1 MKIVNGTFREFL
13 NNCFIIVL
21 VSGTI
26 GIALKFLAYFNHWVY
41 FPYFPNIIDSMFLV
55 ISAVYLGSRA
65 FRKVSSETD

>member
-1 MKIVNGTFREFL
+1 MKVVNGTFRKFL
-13 NNCFIIVL
+13 NNCFIVVL

-26 GIALKFLAYFNHWVY
+26 GIALKFLAYFNHWI
-41 FPYFPNIIDSMFLV
+41 YFPNIFDSMFLV